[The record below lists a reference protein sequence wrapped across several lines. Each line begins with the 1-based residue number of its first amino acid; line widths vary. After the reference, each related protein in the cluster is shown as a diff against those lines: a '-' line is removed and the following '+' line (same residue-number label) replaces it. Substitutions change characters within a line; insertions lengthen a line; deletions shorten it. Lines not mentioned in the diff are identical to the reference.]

1 MTLSMTPTLSLPPLA
16 LFGIRYLFFSSSFI
30 DVKNGIFDSI
40 QINVFFFF
48 FFLNLQAGTWEEK
61 NLNKWAS
68 DRIKVCAVTVTIFF
82 YFHNFLI
89 DTIGFEPTATGP

>member
-1 MTLSMTPTLSLPPLA
+1 MGSL
-16 LFGIRYLFFSSSFI
+16 
-30 DVKNGIFDSI
+30 I
-40 QINVFFFF
+40 QFKLMFFF

-82 YFHNFLI
+82 YLHNFFDRYNRI
-89 DTIGFEPTATGP
+89 